1 MNCIA
6 IILDFNSPVISLAFS
21 NDGSVIV
28 SGDEDGNL
36 VVRQTK
42 SLNNFT
48 TLMILIKALLKV
60 MFL

>member
-36 VVRQTK
+36 VVR
-42 SLNNFT
+42 
-48 TLMILIKALLKV
+48 
-60 MFL
+60 